1 MKIFIKNQ
9 NKSERTTRFIVS
21 MFLLPS
27 IFFYGFDIFSY
38 LQLITGVILLFN
50 SISGMCVIYRLFGV
64 NNCKT

>member
-21 MFLLPS
+21 VLLIPSAFL
-27 IFFYGFDIFSY
+27 YGFDIFSY

-50 SISGMCVIYRLFGV
+50 AISGMCVIYRLFGI
-64 NNCKT
+64 NTCKI